1 MKQTGMGKW
10 ILFSC
15 FFGAMVMILGLSN
28 SALAGDH
35 LSSTSGCTEC
45 HGTNVR
51 SIHDYEETI
60 KADCNICHFAGGTLW
75 PLNDAVYEM
84 FTAYYDEGFNPLIS
98 CEGGGYV
105 LPEGFGDFD
114 FACKSCHVGQNPGHQ
129 SE

>member
-75 PLNDAVYEM
+75 PVNEAVNEM
-84 FTAYYDEGFNPLIS
+84 FVDSYGDFNPLIS

-129 SE
+129 SK

>member
-1 MKQTGMGKW
+1 MTQTGMGKR

-15 FFGAMVMILGLSN
+15 FFGAMVMILGLSS

-35 LSSTSGCTEC
+35 LSSTIGCTEC

-75 PLNDAVYEM
+75 PVNDAVNEM
-84 FTAYYDEGFNPLIS
+84 FVDFYGDFNPLIP
-98 CEGGGYV
+98 CAGGGYV
-105 LPEGFGDFD
+105 LPEGFEFD
-114 FACKSCHVGQNPGHQ
+114 FACKSCHVGQNSGHQ
-129 SE
+129 SK